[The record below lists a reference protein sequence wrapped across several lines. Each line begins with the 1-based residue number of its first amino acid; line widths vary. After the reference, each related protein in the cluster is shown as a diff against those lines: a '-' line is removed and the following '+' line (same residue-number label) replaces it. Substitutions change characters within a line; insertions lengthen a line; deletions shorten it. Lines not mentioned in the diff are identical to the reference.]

1 MAAPRLLPRAE
12 TTIVGAVVASAAVLA
27 LRGWLLFRSG
37 DNILAYAA
45 DPVASAPG
53 ILGEQLALS
62 VLRLVAVIL
71 DVAAGLAAISW
82 TARLAHEGLLSRRE
96 RRVAIAAGVLPWVP
110 LLLAQ
115 SVAAP
120 PVALLVYVG
129 HVAWVGVAALLLQ
142 RARSAGLALGGWASR
157 RSAVALLF
165 ALWLLGGAVAPWVYA
180 QPSLGIV
187 DAIEANIPTQLLE
200 IVAAQRLRGGVMLL
214 GGLASL
220 VAVVPLMR
228 SLRTAT
234 AALDARL
241 DRLRDEA

>member
-62 VLRLVAVIL
+62 VLRLVAVVL

-115 SVAAP
+115 SIAAP

-129 HVAWVGVAALLLQ
+129 HAAWVGVAALLLQ